1 MSKDTL
7 ARAVDND
14 SKPDAFVKGPKPS
27 DIRLRAFI
35 LGLFII
41 PFDNY
46 WVLMMEKV
54 RTGPYPTTISLFA
67 NVIFILAVLAAI
79 NTLLRKINPRLAF
92 STAEMLLIYTMTAI
106 SAALAGHDMM
116 PTLVGMMGHPWRFAT
131 PENNWANTFMPFL
144 PKWLSVTNSEALKG
158 LYEGGSSLHS
168 TGYWRFW
175 LNPCLWWLSFITVLV
190 FVMMC
195 INTLVRKQWTDRE
208 RLTFPIVQLPL
219 AMTEPKGEI
228 WRSKLFW
235 IGFAIAFGVDF
246 WNGFSAYYPAMPIIN
261 LGFQN
266 HDLAVGLQTK
276 PWNAFG
282 WTPYTLY
289 PFVIGI
295 GYLLPADL
303 SFSCWFFYLFWKVER
318 VVAAMVGLDSIPG
331 FPYDRFQVFGGFV
344 AIILTLTWTSR
355 GYLKQVWLK
364 VRYQPSEL
372 DDSDEPMS
380 YRSAV
385 IGALIGFVYLALFM
399 KWIGMSPLV
408 ATAAFIIYFI
418 LATGIARIRAELGP
432 PIHDLH
438 FTGPDAMIS
447 STLGTGRLSNGDL
460 VGLTYLFWFNR
471 AYRSHPMPIGIE
483 GMKMADV
490 SRASQRK
497 FLWGI
502 MLAIV
507 VGVIATFWC
516 YLAVGY
522 ERGFSSGVRQ
532 GGVYAASEVRNL
544 EVWWARPAD
553 ALKPNLGST
562 LGVVTGFSFCML
574 LSYLRLN
581 VVNWPFHPIG
591 YVISASYQINL
602 VWVPLLLSWA
612 IKTSI
617 LKFGGLKSYKAAIP
631 FFLGLI
637 LGQMVIGCIWSLI
650 GITFDVPYYNF
661 WGE

>member
-1 MSKDTL
+1 MGKDTL
-7 ARAVDND
+7 TKAVNKRDV
-14 SKPDAFVKGPKPS
+14 SAKGLKPS
-27 DIRLRAFI
+27 EIRLHAFI
-35 LGLFII
+35 VGLAII
-41 PFDNY
+41 PLDNY

-67 NVIFILAVLAAI
+67 NAVFILAVLALI
-79 NTLLRKINPRLAF
+79 NSLLKKIGPRVAF
-92 STAEMLLIYTMTAI
+92 SSAEMLLIYTMITI
-106 SAALAGHDMM
+106 STALAGHDMM
-116 PTLVGMMGHPWRFAT
+116 PTLVGMMGHPWRFVT
-131 PENNWANTFMPFL
+131 PENNWANTFLPFL
-144 PKWLSVTNSEALKG
+144 PKWLSVTSPEALKG
-158 LYEGGSSLHS
+158 LYEGDSSLYS
-168 TGYWRFW
+168 TGYWRLW
-175 LNPCLWWLSFITVLV
+175 LNPCMWWLSFITVLV

-195 INTLVRKQWTDRE
+195 INTLVRKQWMESE
-208 RLTFPIVQLPL
+208 RLTFPIVQLPI

-228 WRSKLFW
+228 WRNKLFW
-235 IGFAIAFGVDF
+235 IGFAIAFSVDF

-261 LGFQN
+261 LGFVD
-266 HDLAVGLQTK
+266 HDLAAGLLTK
-276 PWNAFG
+276 PWSAFG

-289 PFVIGI
+289 PFVVGI
-295 GYLLPADL
+295 GYLLPADI

-318 VVAAMVGLDSIPG
+318 VAAAMVGLDTIPG

-355 GYLKQVWLK
+355 GYLKQVWLRVK
-364 VRYQPSEL
+364 NQPSEL
-372 DDSDEPMS
+372 DDSDEPMT

-385 IGALIGFVYLALFM
+385 IGALIGFAYLALFM
-399 KWIGMSPLV
+399 KWIGMSPLI
-408 ATAAFIIYFI
+408 AAAVFIIYFI

-447 STLGTGRLSNGDL
+447 SALGTGRLSNGDL
-460 VGLTYLFWFNR
+460 IGLTYLFWFNR

-490 SRASQRK
+490 TKASQRK

-507 VGVIATFWC
+507 VGVIATFWG
-516 YLAVGY
+516 YLHVGY
-522 ERGFSSGVRQ
+522 IKGFSSGVYQ

-544 EVWWARPAD
+544 ENWWARPAQTM
-553 ALKPNLGST
+553 KPDFGSSLGMIA
-562 LGVVTGFSFCML
+562 GFSFCML
-574 LSYLRLN
+574 MSYMRLH

-602 VWVPLLLSWA
+602 VWVPLLFSWA

-617 LKFGGLKSYKAAIP
+617 LKFGGLKTYKAAIP

-650 GITFDVPYYNF
+650 GIVFDVPYYSF
-661 WGE
+661 WGQ